1 VTFPTPS
8 IVDRARKF
16 KNRGRGAG
24 RLAVEGLP
32 KKELVMTVQADLGAI
47 VFDCANPADL
57 AAFYRAAT
65 GWNETYS
72 DDEYVYLGNGGPVQ
86 LAFQRIEGY
95 ESPGWPNPA
104 KHAHLDLK
112 VADLVQAEKE
122 LVAAGAT
129 RPDFQPGDGK
139 WVVLLDPEGHPFCI
153 APAE

>member
-1 VTFPTPS
+1 MTAHPDSGTMVPGT
-8 IVDRARKF
+8 IV
-16 KNRGRGAG
+16 
-24 RLAVEGLP
+24 
-32 KKELVMTVQADLGAI
+32 LGAI
-47 VFDCANPADL
+47 VIDCASPAKL
-57 AAFYRAAT
+57 AAFYKAAT
-65 GWNETYS
+65 GWDETYS
-72 DDEYVYLGNGGPVQ
+72 DDEYVYLGDGGPLQ

-95 ESPGWPNPA
+95 EAPGWPNPA

-112 VADLVQAEKE
+112 VTDLVQAEKE